1 MNIQAKLVAGLFII
15 LAVLASYAATYKY
28 GRHVEFLKQENIR
41 KDVVIKA
48 NADNEAVKLE
58 LQEVRQN
65 AEDALNILLATPA
78 PRVRIP
84 ICPSGESNP
93 AGGSE
98 VPTTGAKSTPD
109 KIQRALD
116 DFTRGLEIDAIEW
129 SRTIEACRVVM
140 NWAKAQSK

>member
-1 MNIQAKLVAGLFII
+1 MQAKLVAGLFII

-48 NADNEAVKLE
+48 NAENEAVKLE

-65 AEDALNILLATPA
+65 AEAALNIILTTPA

-93 AGGSE
+93 TDRGE
-98 VPTTGAKSTPD
+98 IPTTTGERTLIGS
-109 KIQRALD
+109 QELLD
-116 DFTRGLEIDAIEW
+116 EAGRHLESKAAEW
-129 SRTIEACRVVM
+129 SRALNACSVVM
-140 NWAKAQSK
+140 NWAKRQ

>member
-1 MNIQAKLVAGLFII
+1 MMQAKLLAGLFII
-15 LAVLASYAATYKY
+15 FAMLASYFATFKY

-48 NADNEAVKLE
+48 NAENEAVKLE

-65 AEDALNILLATPA
+65 AEAALNIILATPA

-93 AGGSE
+93 ADRGE
-98 VPTTGAKSTPD
+98 IPITPGERTYAD
-109 KIQRALD
+109 RQRLLD
-116 DFTRGLEIDAIEW
+116 EAGRYLESKAAEW
-129 SRTIEACRVVM
+129 SRALNACNVVM
-140 NWAKAQSK
+140 KWAKRQ

>member
-1 MNIQAKLVAGLFII
+1 MQAKLVAGLFII

-48 NADNEAVKLE
+48 NAENEAVKLE

-65 AEDALNILLATPA
+65 AEAALNIILATPA

-84 ICPSGESNP
+84 VCPSGESNATDRGKIP
-93 AGGSE
+93 A
-98 VPTTGAKSTPD
+98 TPGERTYAD
-109 KIQRALD
+109 RQRLLD
-116 DFTRGLEIDAIEW
+116 EAGRHLESRAAEW
-129 SRTIEACRVVM
+129 SRVIEACRVVM
-140 NWAKAQSK
+140 GWANRSR